1 MQADADAS
9 TRDSQPRLRS
19 TVPQLMA
26 MPPATSRGGK
36 SGWVETFRAESGYVA
51 LTVGLDIWSAAW
63 AVAIALWLTPGP
75 VAERNIA
82 ALSWL
87 FVPIVV
93 VIMHTRSL
101 YKRRLGHTFL
111 DDFEPVETSVAVSAL
126 ATLTAF
132 IVFVPELPTGSVV
145 GDYVRPSEVVI
156 RIWVCAAILLPANRL
171 IRSLIQ
177 RYLRRRHGF
186 GSSALIVGSGPF
198 ARQLITRMRQLP
210 DYGLH
215 PVGVLDDVRPA
226 AAELDDV
233 PYFGSTANL
242 EVVAAATGAKE
253 LIVAPSSTPDDELAL
268 AAQLAHHLGL
278 RVRVVPRLMDVI
290 GGGTYVDHLG
300 GIPLLVLSHTNPKGW
315 QFAVKHAMG
324 RTIAAILLVLISPLY
339 LTLAILVKL
348 SSPGPVYF
356 RQERVGRDGKV
367 FDCLKF
373 RSMRPVGP
381 ATNAFA
387 LKEGSAPGGVEGDDR
402 RTPIGKFM
410 RKASLDELP
419 QLVNVLRGDMTLVG
433 PRPERPE
440 FVELFEMQVRRYGDR
455 HRVKAGI
462 TGWAQVHGLRG
473 QTSIADRAEFDN
485 YYIENW
491 SLLLDFK
498 IMVLTVLAVL
508 KPAE

>member
-1 MQADADAS
+1 MQADVGAPR
-9 TRDSQPRLRS
+9 RDSQPRLRT
-19 TVPQLMA
+19 TVPQLTA
-26 MPPATSRGGK
+26 VPSPSGGK
-36 SGWVETFRAESGYVA
+36 KPRWLETLRAESGYVA

-63 AVAIALWLTPGP
+63 AVAVAQWWTTGPLGQRNVAL
-75 VAERNIA
+75 I
-82 ALSWL
+82 SWL

-101 YKRRLGHTFL
+101 YKRKLGHSFL
-111 DDFEPVETSVAVSAL
+111 DDFEPVETSVAVAAL
-126 ATLTAF
+126 ATLT
-132 IVFVPELPTGSVV
+132 VSLVLVPALPTGTVV
-145 GDYVRPSEVVI
+145 EEHVRPSELVV

-171 IRSLIQ
+171 ARSLAQ
-177 RYLRRRHGF
+177 RYLRRRHAF
-186 GSSALIVGSGPF
+186 GSSALIIGSGPF
-198 ARQLITRMRQLP
+198 LRQLITRMRQIP

-215 PVGVLDDVRPA
+215 PVGILDDVRPTA
-226 AAELDDV
+226 PELADV

-242 EVVAAATGAKE
+242 EVVAQATGAKE
-253 LIVAPSSTPDDELAL
+253 LIVGPSTTPDDEMAL
-268 AAQLAHHLGL
+268 VAQLAHHIGL

-290 GGGTYVDHLG
+290 GGTTYVEHLG
-300 GIPLLVLSHTNPKGW
+300 GIPLLVLCHTDPKGW
-315 QFAVKHAMG
+315 QFAVKHALG
-324 RTIAAILLVLISPLY
+324 RTIAAILLLLISPLY
-339 LTLAILVKL
+339 VTLAVLVKV

-356 RQERVGRDGKV
+356 RQQRVGRDGKV

-373 RSMRPVGP
+373 RSMRSVAP
-381 ATNAFA
+381 ATKGFA

-402 RTPIGKFM
+402 RTRIGKFM
-410 RKASLDELP
+410 RRASLDELP

-485 YYIENW
+485 YYIQNW

-498 IMVLTVLAVL
+498 ILVLTVLAVL

>member
-1 MQADADAS
+1 MQPDAKS
-9 TRDSQPRLRS
+9 PTRDSQPRLRT
-19 TVPQLMA
+19 TVPQLTA
-26 MPPATSRGGK
+26 MPSPTSRGGK
-36 SGWVETFRAESGYVA
+36 SGWIETLRAESGYVA
-51 LTVGLDIWSAAW
+51 LTVGLDIWAGVWS
-63 AVAIALWLTPGP
+63 VAIAQWLTPGP

-82 ALSWL
+82 TISWL
-87 FVPIVV
+87 FVPILL
-93 VIMHTRSL
+93 VIMHTRSM
-101 YKRRLGHTFL
+101 YKRKLGHSFL
-111 DDFEPVETSVAVSAL
+111 DDFEPVETSVALSAL
-126 ATLTAF
+126 ATLT
-132 IVFVPELPTGSVV
+132 IMLVLVPPLPTGSVV
-145 GDYVRPSEVVI
+145 VEHVRPSELAI
-156 RIWVCAAILLPANRL
+156 RIWICAAILLPANRL
-171 IRSLIQ
+171 ARSLAQ
-177 RYLRRRHGF
+177 RHLRRRHGF
-186 GSSALIVGSGPF
+186 GSSALIIGSGPF
-198 ARQLITRMRQLP
+198 AHQLITRMRQIP

-215 PVGVLDDVRPA
+215 PVGVLDAARPR
-226 AAELDDV
+226 AAELADV
-233 PYFGSTANL
+233 PYYGSTANL
-242 EVVAAATGAKE
+242 EVVAQTTGAKE

-268 AAQLAHHLGL
+268 TAQLAHNIGL

-290 GGGTYVDHLG
+290 GGATYVEHLG
-300 GIPLLVLSHTNPKGW
+300 GIPLLVLSHTDPKGW
-315 QFAVKHAMG
+315 QFAVKHALG
-324 RTIAAILLVLISPLY
+324 RLIAAVLLIVISPLY

-373 RSMRPVGP
+373 RSMRPVGA
-381 ATNAFA
+381 ATKAFA

-402 RTPIGKFM
+402 RTAIGKFM

-419 QLVNVLRGDMTLVG
+419 QLVNVVRGHMTLVG

-498 IMVLTVLAVL
+498 ILVLTVLAVL